1 MRTRKISSGPSP
13 ALWIVLAACL
23 SGCEAGTDVT
33 TSIPV
38 ATDTPVAVAKG
49 RIDVEGGVIQIA
61 AARDGVIAEVMVD
74 EGAQVT
80 KGQILARQDARP
92 AEVAL
97 LEAEAAIEPA
107 VARVA
112 LLAIQLEAAKREAAR
127 LGRLA
132 EVGAETSRTRDE
144 AQDRVHQLTAEAR
157 VARAE
162 VEAAKARARV
172 ARLEVEQRDI
182 RAPIDGVILRRSAH
196 PGAGAS
202 TLNVTSLFTIAPQTA
217 KIVRSELEEY
227 FVGKVAV
234 GQPVEIIGEANPS
247 QVGRG
252 HVVRIGQ
259 VFGVKRNGVDD
270 PNEKV
275 DERVVEVVT
284 SLDTQS
290 FLIGQRVRVN
300 FQRGTQ

>member
-1 MRTRKISSGPSP
+1 MRTRKISNGPSP
-13 ALWIVLAACL
+13 VLWIVLAACL
-23 SGCEAGTDVT
+23 AGCDVSSDAT
-33 TSIPV
+33 PATSL

-61 AARDGVIAEVMVD
+61 AARDGVIAEVMVN
-74 EGAQVT
+74 EGARVT
-80 KGQILARQDARP
+80 KGEILARQDARM

-97 LEAEAAIEPA
+97 LEAEAAIKPA

-112 LLAIQLEAAKREAAR
+112 LLDTQLEAAEREAAR
-127 LGRLA
+127 LNRLA
-132 EVGAETSRTRDE
+132 EIGAETFRTRDE
-144 AQDRVHQLTAEAR
+144 AQDRVQQLIAEAR
-157 VARAE
+157 VAHAE

-172 ARLEVEQRDI
+172 ARLEVEQREI

-202 TLNVTSLFTIAPQTA
+202 TLNVTSLFTMAPQTA
-217 KIVRSELEEY
+217 KIVRSELEES
-227 FVGKVAV
+227 FVGKVV
-234 GQPVEIIGEANPS
+234 FGQRVEIIGEANPS

-252 HVVRIGQ
+252 RVVSIGQ
-259 VFGVKRNGVDD
+259 VFGVKRGGVDD

-300 FQRGTQ
+300 FQRGMQ

>member
-1 MRTRKISSGPSP
+1 MRNRNVSSALSP
-13 ALWIVLAACL
+13 ALWMVLTACL
-23 SGCEAGTDVT
+23 SGCEAGSDVT
-33 TSIPV
+33 TSVSV

-61 AARDGVIAEVMVD
+61 AARDGVIAEVMVH
-74 EGAQVT
+74 EGARVT
-80 KGQILARQDARP
+80 KGEILARQDART

-107 VARVA
+107 IARTA
-112 LLAIQLEAAKREAAR
+112 LLATQLEAAKREAAR
-127 LGRLA
+127 LSRLA
-132 EVGAETSRTRDE
+132 DIGAETFRARDE
-144 AQDRVHQLTAEAR
+144 AQDRVHQLTAEVR

-162 VEAAKARARV
+162 VEATKARARV
-172 ARLEVEQRDI
+172 AGLEVEQREI

-202 TLNVTSLFTIAPQTA
+202 TLNVTSLFTIAPQTP
-217 KIVRSELEEY
+217 KIVRSELEES
-227 FVGKVAV
+227 FVGQVTV

-252 HVVRIGQ
+252 QVVSIGQ
-259 VFGVKRNGVDD
+259 VFGAKRGSVDD

-275 DERVVEVVT
+275 DERVVEVLT
-284 SLDTQS
+284 SLDIQS

-300 FQRGTQ
+300 FQRGKP